1 MSRRMT
7 IVFDDED
14 LYTALKVEAARCHR
28 PAKDIV
34 AEALVMFFAASADA
48 ASADGQ
54 ALRTAGAIAGNG
66 GAVDALLRELGL
78 QQQRIGARSN

>member
-34 AEALVMFFAASADA
+34 AEALVMFFAASRDVRADA
-48 ASADGQ
+48 ANTHPLPADG
-54 ALRTAGAIAGNG
+54 AT
-66 GAVDALLRELGL
+66 VDGLLRELGI